1 MEIEDTFY
9 NFLEEPCEETA
20 NELEDEDA
28 VMLVVVANEV
38 IESDDVVHIE
48 DGDITYNVDVELAEQ
63 ILDVLQE
70 PYFPATLNGGVL
82 MRNKDRVE
90 MKEYEYYLVTDLLV
104 SSFDVKKCEEIIV
117 KLPNLTN
124 LFIDGYFSAEMVVL
138 HHPNLKKLTFDNYF
152 NQPVNL
158 NFPSLTHLTFRG
170 FFNQTVGNLD
180 VPNLTHLTFG
190 NYFNQ
195 PIDNLNVPNLTH
207 LAFGDNF
214 NQSINSL
221 NVPHLTH
228 LVLGFMF
235 RQPVDNAKFQALKQI
250 IFDNIPVK
258 YIDDLNSLLLQYSKK
273 KFNMTYTKPIS
284 AMLRGGILKNK
295 ATGLQVG
302 KSEYYLITVL
312 TVFHT
317 NEDKD
322 YEIINSLP
330 NLTYVDFSGYFE
342 KPINNL
348 NLQTLTHLTFGNGFN
363 QPINTFVAP
372 NLTHLTFGD
381 IFNQPITNFVAPNL
395 SYLELGKS
403 FDKHINTSQFPKLTH
418 FIVGGNKVYV
428 PNSII
433 TIPHH
438 TTLNKNSTP
447 KNNPVAELKIKP
459 QEKIAQDVIYGM
471 GVYLD
476 EPFDGITEFNKVMKN
491 VEEPYKYDYDWSY
504 GFTTDEKEEKI
515 IEMHFVLVIR
525 GVDDYYDEDDDDE
538 VMFENM
544 ETSESLNFPELKR
557 LKLDRSIITDFN
569 GANLP
574 ELTHLYL
581 DNVGGKVYGLTE
593 KNFPELT
600 ELHITHFS
608 HAHLPKLTHLFLRGH
623 DEGEISQKDF
633 PSLTHLKMGG
643 SEEWE
648 SFSYRTGTSVVFD
661 LPKLTHLSIF
671 YVYYEHLENMN
682 FPNLTH
688 LDWWV
693 QQPINNLDLPKLT
706 HLSFQWFPKE
716 PFTNLNLPNLEYLDL
731 GLYDGGQGY
740 LQYIEGLNFPKL
752 KEATINGQPIN
763 ISVFRRDTNLTSNNV
778 VSDYDDLI
786 DAKLRDG
793 KLMTLGGEEINEER
807 YHLVTTL
814 DAHVR
819 PPTVTGYGYHHYYC
833 GDLQDIRYDDDYDG
847 AEDDDYDEMEKTDDC
862 YYNYYGYD
870 VNRRHHHRYNDDEM
884 KEDEELIS
892 KLPNLTSLT
901 RVDFDE
907 PGICELVNCY
917 YYEER
922 LRFSREDSSEYLH
935 YPKLTYLDLK
945 NSYVNNLLDAHLPKL
960 KTFIFDNIEGKFPDN
975 FPELEFL
982 DIHYF
987 YAHPWVEFPKLTHLT
1002 IDKMLITTIS
1012 KEMFPSLTHLTF
1024 GDNFNEIV
1032 FLDVPT
1038 LTHLTFGRKFNQMIK
1053 YLNVP
1058 NLTHLT
1064 FGDNFNQP
1072 INILNFP
1079 NLTYLKIALKYKEYL
1094 SKIKADKL
1102 SISYVGY

>member
-48 DGDITYNVDVELAEQ
+48 DGDITYNVDIELAEQ

-170 FFNQTVGNLD
+170 FFNQTIGNLN
-180 VPNLTHLTFG
+180 VPNLTHLAFG

-195 PIDNLNVPNLTH
+195 PIDNLNVPKLTH
-207 LAFGDNF
+207 LTFGDNF
-214 NQSINSL
+214 NRSINSL

-235 RQPVDNAKFQALKQI
+235 RQPVDNAKFRELKQI

-258 YIDDLNSLLLQYSKK
+258 YIDDLNLLLLQYSKK

-363 QPINTFVAP
+363 QPINAFFAS

-381 IFNQPITNFVAPNL
+381 IFNQPITNF
-395 SYLELGKS
+395 
-403 FDKHINTSQFPKLTH
+403 
-418 FIVGGNKVYV
+418 
-428 PNSII
+428 
-433 TIPHH
+433 
-438 TTLNKNSTP
+438 
-447 KNNPVAELKIKP
+447 
-459 QEKIAQDVIYGM
+459 
-471 GVYLD
+471 
-476 EPFDGITEFNKVMKN
+476 
-491 VEEPYKYDYDWSY
+491 
-504 GFTTDEKEEKI
+504 
-515 IEMHFVLVIR
+515 
-525 GVDDYYDEDDDDE
+525 
-538 VMFENM
+538 
-544 ETSESLNFPELKR
+544 
-557 LKLDRSIITDFN
+557 
-569 GANLP
+569 
-574 ELTHLYL
+574 
-581 DNVGGKVYGLTE
+581 
-593 KNFPELT
+593 
-600 ELHITHFS
+600 
-608 HAHLPKLTHLFLRGH
+608 
-623 DEGEISQKDF
+623 
-633 PSLTHLKMGG
+633 
-643 SEEWE
+643 
-648 SFSYRTGTSVVFD
+648 
-661 LPKLTHLSIF
+661 
-671 YVYYEHLENMN
+671 
-682 FPNLTH
+682 
-688 LDWWV
+688 
-693 QQPINNLDLPKLT
+693 DLPKLT
-706 HLSFQWFPKE
+706 HLSFQWFPEE

-752 KEATINGQPIN
+752 KEATINGQPID
-763 ISVFRRDTNLTSNNV
+763 ISVFRRDTNLASDNV
-778 VSDYDDLI
+778 VSEDDNLI
-786 DAKLRDG
+786 DAVLRDG

-833 GDLQDIRYDDDYDG
+833 GDPQDIRYDDDYDG

-922 LRFSREDSSEYLH
+922 RQFSREDSSEYLH

-945 NSYVNNLLDAHLPKL
+945 NSYVNNLLNAHLPEL
-960 KTFIFDNIEGKFPDN
+960 KTFIFDNIEGYFQDN
-975 FPELEFL
+975 FPKLEFL

-987 YAHPWVEFPKLTHLT
+987 YAHPSIKFPKLTHLT
-1002 IDKMLITTIS
+1002 IDKMLTTTIS

-1038 LTHLTFGRKFNQMIK
+1038 LTHLTFGHKFNQMIK

-1064 FGDNFNQP
+1064 FGPKFNQP
-1072 INILNFP
+1072 INISNFP
-1079 NLTYLKIALKYKEYL
+1079 NLTYLKISIKYKEYL
-1094 SKIKADKL
+1094 SKIKRDKL
-1102 SISYVGY
+1102 VISYNDY